1 MAIGNAI
8 RPLSFGLLVALSAL
22 ASTAQAAPATI
33 NGASPEAG
41 SVSALAHS
49 PAVAEMAPPKAPKV
63 TCVGDQLTI
72 SADNSTL
79 GGVLA
84 AVHTCTGAKVDI
96 PDGAAESRVFEELG
110 PGPARQVLE
119 SLLSGT
125 DFNYVIGSSDAD
137 PQKVETVLLMMRTTD
152 DAPAS
157 EGGDR
162 TMTPARR
169 LWLQA
174 LQKRRASAPSGD
186 ESGPAAEE
194 TPDIPAADDAAA
206 APADSGKAN
215 GTQTPPA
222 DTPPP
227 AADMLAPSVDSV
239 AAPAPIAD
247 SSSGA
252 NPALGSDKST
262 EERISDMQQMFQQ
275 RRQMNQNQNPSQNP
289 NPAPT
294 PASPQP

>member
-22 ASTAQAAPATI
+22 ASTAQAAPATT
-33 NGASPEAG
+33 NGASQEAG
-41 SVSALAHS
+41 PVSALALS
-49 PAVAEMAPPKAPKV
+49 PAVAEMPPPKAPKV

-84 AVHTCTGAKVDI
+84 AVHTCTGVKVDI
-96 PDGAAESRVFEELG
+96 PEGAAGSRVFEELG

-125 DFNYVIGSSDAD
+125 EFNYVIGSSDTD

-157 EGGDR
+157 EAGDR

-169 LWLQA
+169 AWLQA
-174 LQKRRASAPSGD
+174 RQNRRGSAPSGD
-186 ESGPAAEE
+186 ESSPAAEE
-194 TPDIPAADDAAA
+194 PSAAPAADDAVT
-206 APADSGKAN
+206 APADSGKAS

-222 DTPPP
+222 DTPSP
-227 AADMLAPSVDSV
+227 ATDALVPSVDSV
-239 AAPAPIAD
+239 AAPAPTAD

-252 NPALGSDKST
+252 NPALNSDKST

-289 NPAPT
+289 NPTPA

>member
-8 RPLSFGLLVALSAL
+8 RPLSFGLLVALSAS

-33 NGASPEAG
+33 NGASQEAG

-84 AVHTCTGAKVDI
+84 AVHTCTGVKVDI
-96 PDGAAESRVFEELG
+96 PDGAAGSRVFEELG

-157 EGGDR
+157 EAGDR
-162 TMTPARR
+162 TMTPVRR
-169 LWLQA
+169 AWLQA
-174 LQKRRASAPSGD
+174 QRNRRSSAPSGD

-194 TPDIPAADDAAA
+194 PSAVPAADDAAT

-215 GTQTPPA
+215 GTQTPPG
-222 DTPPP
+222 DTPTP
-227 AADMLAPSVDSV
+227 AADAPVPPDGSI
-239 AAPAPIAD
+239 AAPVPTAD

-252 NPALGSDKST
+252 NPALTSDKST
-262 EERISDMQQMFQQ
+262 EERISDMQQMFEQ
-275 RRQMNQNQNPSQNP
+275 RRHMNQNQNPNQN
-289 NPAPT
+289 PT
-294 PASPQP
+294 PAPAAPQP

>member
-84 AVHTCTGAKVDI
+84 AVHTCTGVKVDI
-96 PDGAAESRVFEELG
+96 PDGAAGSRVFEELG

-157 EGGDR
+157 EAGDR
-162 TMTPARR
+162 TMTPVRR
-169 LWLQA
+169 AWLQA
-174 LQKRRASAPSGD
+174 QRNRRSSAPSGD

-194 TPDIPAADDAAA
+194 PSAVPAADDAAT

-215 GTQTPPA
+215 GTQTPPG
-222 DTPPP
+222 DTPTP
-227 AADMLAPSVDSV
+227 AADAPVTPDGSI
-239 AAPAPIAD
+239 AAPVPTTD

-252 NPALGSDKST
+252 NPALTSDKST
-262 EERISDMQQMFQQ
+262 EERISDMQQMFEQ
-275 RRQMNQNQNPSQNP
+275 RRHMNQNQNPNQN
-289 NPAPT
+289 PT
-294 PASPQP
+294 PAPAAPQP

>member
-8 RPLSFGLLVALSAL
+8 RPLSFGLLVALSAS
-22 ASTAQAAPATI
+22 ASTAQAAPATTL
-33 NGASPEAG
+33 GASQEAG
-41 SVSALAHS
+41 SA
-49 PAVAEMAPPKAPKV
+49 AVAEMAPPKAPKV

-84 AVHTCTGAKVDI
+84 AVHTCTGVKVDI
-96 PDGAAESRVFEELG
+96 PDGAAGSRVFEELG

-137 PQKVETVLLMMRTTD
+137 PQKVETVLLMMRTKD
-152 DAPAS
+152 DVPAS
-157 EGGDR
+157 EGGEH

-169 LWLQA
+169 AFLQA
-174 LQKRRASAPSGD
+174 RQNRHGSAPSGD

-194 TPDIPAADDAAA
+194 PPDIPVADDAAT
-206 APADSGKAN
+206 APADSGKAS
-215 GTQTPPA
+215 GTQAPPA

-227 AADMLAPSVDSV
+227 AADVLAPPAESV

-247 SSSGA
+247 SSSGS
-252 NPALGSDKST
+252 NPALTSDKST

-275 RRQMNQNQNPSQNP
+275 RRQMNQNQNSSQNP
-289 NPAPT
+289 NPAP
-294 PASPQP
+294 ASPQQ